1 MDKKFSLES
10 QLPDNGSKDEL
21 DLPPFAS
28 GLESALSQGQSFP
41 VEGTNVVRVPFGIRQ
56 SLKKRPVKPETWPT
70 LVLPFQPL
78 GSPPTPPQ
86 AA

>member
-1 MDKKFSLES
+1 MEKDSSLKKSRHCQIKDKPH
-10 QLPDNGSKDEL
+10 LPL
-21 DLPPFAS
+21 FAD
-28 GLESALSQGQSFP
+28 GLESALSHGQSVA

-56 SLKKRPVKPETWPT
+56 SRRQRPERPERWAT

-78 GSPPTPPQ
+78 GTPTPPPQ